1 IPPAKTSSQSPVQT
15 PAAEPLKV
23 RRAAVLG
30 AGTMGS
36 RIAAHLANAGIPT
49 LLALPQRTATEPP
62 LATAALE
69 ALSKSKA
76 AAYYDQTNASLI
88 PPGTFDNDL
97 PKLASCD
104 WVIEAVAE
112 NLEIKTALLARVLP
126 HLAPNALLTTN
137 TSGLPV
143 GHIAQALTS
152 HRDRFFGAHF
162 FNPPRYMRL

>member
-1 IPPAKTSSQSPVQT
+1 M
-15 PAAEPLKV
+15 V

-49 LLALPQRTATEPP
+49 LLLDLPPRTATERP

-76 AAYYDQTNASLI
+76 AAYYDQTNAALI
-88 PPGTFDNDL
+88 TPGTFDNDL

-112 NLEIKTALLARVLP
+112 NLEIKTALVARVLP

-162 FNPPRYMRL
+162 FNPPRYMRLLEVDEAANHIRDLVGN